1 MLDPLTDGLTMYDAN
16 SEWLY
21 GPDGLASIGTAAAAA
36 AAAAETEA
44 AASGETPCDD
54 GCWFLCT
61 GSANSCFGSPSIFF
75 RLSDA
80 SLGLIL
86 CCGSTFPSAVYL
98 ESTIETLGVSA
109 MSDTSG
115 RPTVISFRMSSI
127 VLGVLVSF
135 EL

>member
-1 MLDPLTDGLTMYDAN
+1 MLLLVIITWPMIFNIGTHDAN

-21 GPDGLASIGTAAAAA
+21 GPDGLASIGTAAAAAA

-80 SLGLIL
+80 SK
-86 CCGSTFPSAVYL
+86 T
-98 ESTIETLGVSA
+98 
-109 MSDTSG
+109 DTQSYYYND
-115 RPTVISFRMSSI
+115 V
-127 VLGVLVSF
+127 
-135 EL
+135 